1 VSQMAATR
9 KRKWSAKV
17 KTESTFP
24 PKGTFSKPA
33 EVVAKTM
40 ARKDVSPGGIGSAI
54 RMVQMFINRAGK
66 KLTAERKK
74 ELEKAKSILRK
85 EKSAILTAASK
96 KRGIGNPLK
105 KK

>member
-1 VSQMAATR
+1 
-9 KRKWSAKV
+9 
-17 KTESTFP
+17 
-24 PKGTFSKPA
+24 
-33 EVVAKTM
+33 
-40 ARKDVSPGGIGSAI
+40 
-54 RMVQMFINRAGK
+54 MFINRAGK

-96 KRGIGNPLK
+96 KRGIGNRLK